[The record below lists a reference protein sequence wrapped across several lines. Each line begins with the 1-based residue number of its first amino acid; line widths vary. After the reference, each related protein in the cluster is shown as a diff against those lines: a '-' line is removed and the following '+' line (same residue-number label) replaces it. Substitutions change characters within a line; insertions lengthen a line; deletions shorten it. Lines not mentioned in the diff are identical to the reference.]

1 MDFSEGKGS
10 SPSPSLPLLSPTLLR
25 IIYLS
30 IWISLPPPQML
41 PHSTPYPLPYHAP
54 PPLHQAYSLALHPIT
69 SISYLLMLPPLLP
82 SSLFN
87 LICLGGSLAQY
98 LMLEE
103 DVRGYLILHAK
114 TGTPLIPQGMLLR

>member
-1 MDFSEGKGS
+1 MWS
-10 SPSPSLPLLSPTLLR
+10 SPA
-25 IIYLS
+25 YLDVLGTS
-30 IWISLPPPQML
+30 PPPS
-41 PHSTPYPLPYHAP
+41 PDVAPFHTIPTPLPCP

-69 SISYLLMLPPLLP
+69 SMSYLLMLPPLLP

-87 LICLGGSLAQY
+87 SICLGGSLAQY

-103 DVRGYLILHAK
+103 DVGGYLILHAK